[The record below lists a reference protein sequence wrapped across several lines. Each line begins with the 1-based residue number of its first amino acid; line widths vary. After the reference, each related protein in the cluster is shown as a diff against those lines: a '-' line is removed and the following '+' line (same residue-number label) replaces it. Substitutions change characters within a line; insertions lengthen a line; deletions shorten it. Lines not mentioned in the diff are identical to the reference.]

1 MITNLP
7 EKIIGLSSDQES
19 SIQIGIAATDA
30 EKEKIFRLRYEIYVE
45 EMKRQPNLAD
55 HRSKQLVDEIDKWA
69 ILLYARVG
77 TEYIGTMRVN
87 IGPIDEFPLDLAN
100 VLLMNRFRGFCNES
114 GNPLVAFSSKLMV
127 SKQYRNSAA
136 LHLLSAKGYELYC
149 NHHVS
154 FNFGGCN
161 FYLLR
166 LYEQIG
172 CRRFGRSFEDPGY
185 GLLHPFILLVDDINH
200 LKAVRSPFFRK
211 ARKREGLNS
220 SATDW
225 FLNEFPEAA
234 NMINSQLV
242 TEGELWNIVINHFN
256 GSGSPE
262 AVIPVLQGLTETE
275 ASIFLYR
282 CGVIVQCH
290 AGDRIITRGLVS
302 EELNILLS
310 GRLVASKPPLQ
321 EKNVVL
327 PGQCFGAIGLLDP
340 ATQKM
345 DFEAAAPAEIMVI
358 SRQYFR
364 KFSVA
369 YPDVANKILQNLN
382 L

>member
-30 EKEKIFRLRYEIYVE
+30 EKEKIFHLRYEIYVE

-69 ILLYARVG
+69 ILLYAKVG
-77 TEYIGTMRVN
+77 TEYIGTMRIN
-87 IGPIDEFPLDLAN
+87 IGSIDEFPSDLAN
-100 VLLMNRFRGFCNES
+100 VLLMNRFRQFCNTS

-149 NHHVS
+149 NHHVR

-185 GLLHPFILLVDDINH
+185 GLLHPFILLVDDISH

-220 SATDW
+220 AATDW
-225 FLNEFPEAA
+225 FFNEFPEAA
-234 NMINSQLV
+234 SMINSQLV
-242 TEGELWNIVINHFN
+242 TEGELWNIVTNHFSA
-256 GSGSPE
+256 SGSPE
-262 AVIPVLQGLTETE
+262 SVIPVLRGLSETE
-275 ASIFLYR
+275 ASIFLFR

-290 AGDRIITRGLVS
+290 AKDRIITRGLIS

-310 GRLVASKPPLQ
+310 GRLVASKHLLQ
-321 EKNVVL
+321 EKRLIL
-327 PGQCFGAIGLLDP
+327 PGQSFGAIGLSGP
-340 ATQKM
+340 AIQQM
-345 DFEAAAPAEIMVI
+345 DFEAATPAEIMVI

-369 YPDVANKILQNLN
+369 YPDIANAILQNLKM
-382 L
+382 